1 MSDATI
7 VRPAAPAIAVRTG
20 ILLVFMAGVLW
31 SLQGLVIRQ
40 IVEAGSWAVLF
51 WRSVGMLPVLG
62 LFLLVRTG
70 GSPLPAFRA
79 LGLTG
84 VAGGLAL
91 VGAFGG
97 AIYALQTTTIANAV
111 FLFAASPLLAAVLG
125 RIVLREPVAAPT
137 WIAIAVA
144 FAGISIMVGEGIATG
159 ALLGSLAALLSAL
172 GFAVFTVTLR
182 RGRGHDTLPSVVLGA
197 VFAATAGALLATT
210 TGDPLAVPL
219 GDAVWA
225 LLLGAIS
232 LAGGMVLY
240 TLGSK
245 AVPAAQSTLLSNVE
259 VVLSPVWVWLVYREG
274 ASTNTFVGG
283 AIILAA
289 ILLNGLVHSRR
300 PSPR

>member
-7 VRPAAPAIAVRTG
+7 VRPGAPAMANRTG

-31 SLQGLVIRQ
+31 SLQGVAIRQ
-40 IVEAGSWAVLF
+40 IVEAGSWSVLF

-62 LFLLVRTG
+62 LFLMVRTG
-70 GSPLPAFRA
+70 GSPLRSFRA

-97 AIYALQTTTIANAV
+97 AIYALQTTTVANAV

-125 RIVLREPVAAPT
+125 RIVLHEPVAAPT

-182 RGRGHDTLPSVVLGA
+182 CGRGHDTLPSVVLGA
-197 VFAATAGALLATT
+197 VFAATTGALLATA
-210 TGDPLAVPL
+210 TGDPLVVPV

-274 ASTNTFVGG
+274 ASTNTFIGG

-289 ILLNGLVHSRR
+289 ILFNGLVHSRR
-300 PSPR
+300 LSPR